1 MNALAKPGATEAR
14 TCVAYP
20 TDDAFHG
27 VLRCTMAVPE
37 VRPASAPAP
46 AQGRPLRVGLLADV
60 HDHVHA
66 LRRAL
71 PWLAQH
77 TDVLLVLGDLV
88 APFVLRRIAE
98 GYEGTVHVVF
108 GNNDGDR
115 HLLGAVAAGFPHVR
129 MHGELY
135 RGVLGGRRVAAQHFP
150 TIAELIDPTA
160 ADLIAFG
167 HDHRARAFLRGDAW
181 AVNPGTLMGYDP
193 AADAEVPASWA
204 VYDAGQ
210 HTVAFWRL
218 TGDGAI
224 EGWKPGG

>member
-1 MNALAKPGATEAR
+1 MAT
-14 TCVAYP
+14 
-20 TDDAFHG
+20 TD
-27 VLRCTMAVPE
+27 
-37 VRPASAPAP
+37 VRPGSAATP

-60 HDHVHA
+60 HDHVRA

-98 GYEGTVHVVF
+98 GYEGPIHVVF

-193 AADAEVPASWA
+193 AADADVPASWA

-210 HTVAFWRL
+210 HAVAFWRL
-218 TGDGAI
+218 TGSDEV
-224 EGWKPGG
+224 EGWQPGG

>member
-1 MNALAKPGATEAR
+1 MLA
-14 TCVAYP
+14 
-20 TDDAFHG
+20 
-27 VLRCTMAVPE
+27 PE
-37 VRPASAPAP
+37 SRPASGPAP
-46 AQGRPLRVGLLADV
+46 AQGRSLRLGLLADV
-60 HDHVHA
+60 HDHVRA

-98 GYEGTVHVVF
+98 GYEQPVHVVF

-129 MHGELY
+129 MHGELFHAT
-135 RGVLGGRRVAAQHFP
+135 LGGRRVAAQHFP

-167 HDHRARAFLRGDAW
+167 HDHRARAFRRGDAW

-193 AADAEVPASWA
+193 AADADVPVSWA

-210 HTVAFWRL
+210 HAVAFWRL
-218 TGDGAI
+218 GADGGI
-224 EGWKPGG
+224 EGWEPGG

>member
-1 MNALAKPGATEAR
+1 MATPPPAG
-14 TCVAYP
+14 P
-20 TDDAFHG
+20 
-27 VLRCTMAVPE
+27 VP
-37 VRPASAPAP
+37 SH
-46 AQGRPLRVGLLADV
+46 LRVGLLADV
-60 HDHVHA
+60 HDHVRP
-66 LRRAL
+66 LRLAL
-71 PWLAQH
+71 PWLARH

-98 GYEGTVHVVF
+98 GYERPVHVVF

-135 RGVLGGRRVAAQHFP
+135 RGVLGNRRVAAQHFP

-193 AADAEVPASWA
+193 AADADVPASWA
-204 VYDAGQ
+204 VYDTAQ
-210 HTVAFWRL
+210 HALTFWRL
-218 TGDGAI
+218 DGEAI
-224 EGWKPGG
+224 GAWEPGA

>member
-1 MNALAKPGATEAR
+1 
-14 TCVAYP
+14 
-20 TDDAFHG
+20 
-27 VLRCTMAVPE
+27 MAAPE
-37 VRPASAPAP
+37 VHPASVPAPAP
-46 AQGRPLRVGLLADV
+46 GRPLRLGLLADV

-71 PWLAQH
+71 PWLARH

-88 APFVLRRIAE
+88 APFVLRRIGE
-98 GYEGTVHVVF
+98 GYPGTVHVVF

-135 RGVLGGRRVAAQHFP
+135 RGTLGGRRVAAQHFP

-160 ADLIAFG
+160 ADLIAYG
-167 HDHRARAFLRGDAW
+167 HDHRARAERRGDALV
-181 AVNPGTLMGYDP
+181 VNPGTLMGYDP
-193 AADAEVPASWA
+193 ASDADVPASWA

-210 HTVAFWRL
+210 HRVAFWRL
-218 TGDGAI
+218 VGDEA
-224 EGWKPGG
+224 EGWEPAP